1 VLEKEWARLRRQA
14 QPISLI
20 MADIDCFKGYCYGHA
35 EGDNCLRK
43 VAATLIPHSDS
54 MISDYVTIAMG
65 VASIIP
71 VDNNPRRLVELAVA
85 NLYKAMRNGRNQV
98 VAD

>member
-1 VLEKEWARLRRQA
+1 MTRYGGEEFAIICPYPTLEEAAQSAELGRITVLEEK
-14 QPISLI
+14 
-20 MADIDCFKGYCYGHA
+20 
-35 EGDNCLRK
+35 
-43 VAATLIPHSDS
+43 IPHSDS
-54 MISDYVTIAMG
+54 MISDYVTIAMV